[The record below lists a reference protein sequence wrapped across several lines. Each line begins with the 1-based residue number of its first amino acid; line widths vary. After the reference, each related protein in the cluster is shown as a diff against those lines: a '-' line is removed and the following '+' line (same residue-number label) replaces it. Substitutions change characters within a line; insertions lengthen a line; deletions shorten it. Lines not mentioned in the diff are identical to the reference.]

1 MAQNAIVV
9 MLGALHHNVCVVG
22 DSDQSVYRFR
32 GADFRNI
39 LEFENAF
46 PEVTTVVLAQNY
58 RSTQTILDAANAVIT
73 NNASRKPKDLWTDQ
87 GKGEKIVRYF
97 ANDEFDEA
105 KWVIARLKE
114 LHDQEHRK
122 WSDLAVF
129 YRTNAQSRVL
139 EESLTHGGVPYK
151 VVGGTKFYDR
161 REVKDALAYLRLASN
176 PLDEVSIKRVLN
188 VPKRGIGDTTV
199 AKVDAYANEVGISFA
214 LALRRAAEA
223 GVGAAGVRGIN
234 TFMQLLDE
242 CQAMLEEGPGL
253 VLRHAMER
261 SGYLAELVAEDTVE
275 SAGREE
281 NVQELIGVASEFM
294 QVDEFLEQVALV
306 ADTDQIDSENHVTLM
321 TLHSAKGL
329 EFPVVFIV
337 GVEEGIFP
345 HNRALTDP
353 VELEEERRLAYVGIT
368 RAKERLVLSHAWSRS
383 LFGNTNYNPPSR
395 FLAEIPEELIEREG
409 NTDSGADSQR
419 YSYRSQADRG
429 YAPTTRLSRTGPSVA
444 PVSSAHMQTENHG
457 LRIGDEIVH
466 PTFGEGIIINIRGQ
480 GEKAEAAI
488 RFRLVGEKHLSLA
501 WAPLK
506 KSGQ

>member
-1 MAQNAIVV
+1 
-9 MLGALHHNVCVVG
+9 
-22 DSDQSVYRFR
+22 
-32 GADFRNI
+32 
-39 LEFENAF
+39 
-46 PEVTTVVLAQNY
+46 
-58 RSTQTILDAANAVIT
+58 
-73 NNASRKPKDLWTDQ
+73 
-87 GKGEKIVRYF
+87 
-97 ANDEFDEA
+97 
-105 KWVIARLKE
+105 
-114 LHDQEHRK
+114 
-122 WSDLAVF
+122 
-129 YRTNAQSRVL
+129 
-139 EESLTHGGVPYK
+139 
-151 VVGGTKFYDR
+151 
-161 REVKDALAYLRLASN
+161 
-176 PLDEVSIKRVLN
+176 VLN

-199 AKVDAYANEVGISFA
+199 TKVDAYANESGISFA

-234 TFMQLLDE
+234 TFLQLLDD
-242 CQAMLEEGPGL
+242 CQSMLEEGPGP

-395 FLAEIPEELIEREG
+395 FLAEIPDELIEREG

-419 YSYRSQADRG
+419 YSYRSQAERG
-429 YAPTTRLSRTGPSVA
+429 YAPTTRLSRTGPSVT
-444 PVSSAHMQTENHG
+444 PTSSAQLQTENHG
-457 LRIGDEIVH
+457 LRVGDEIVH
-466 PTFGEGIIINIRGQ
+466 PTFGEGIIIDIRGQ

>member
-1 MAQNAIVV
+1 
-9 MLGALHHNVCVVG
+9 
-22 DSDQSVYRFR
+22 
-32 GADFRNI
+32 
-39 LEFENAF
+39 
-46 PEVTTVVLAQNY
+46 
-58 RSTQTILDAANAVIT
+58 
-73 NNASRKPKDLWTDQ
+73 
-87 GKGEKIVRYF
+87 
-97 ANDEFDEA
+97 
-105 KWVIARLKE
+105 
-114 LHDQEHRK
+114 
-122 WSDLAVF
+122 
-129 YRTNAQSRVL
+129 
-139 EESLTHGGVPYK
+139 
-151 VVGGTKFYDR
+151 
-161 REVKDALAYLRLASN
+161 
-176 PLDEVSIKRVLN
+176 
-188 VPKRGIGDTTV
+188 
-199 AKVDAYANEVGISFA
+199 
-214 LALRRAAEA
+214 
-223 GVGAAGVRGIN
+223 
-234 TFMQLLDE
+234 
-242 CQAMLEEGPGL
+242 

-261 SGYLAELVAEDTVE
+261 SRYLAELVAEDTVE

-429 YAPTTRLSRTGPSVA
+429 YAPTTRLSRTGPSVT

>member
-73 NNASRKPKDLWTDQ
+73 NNAGRKPKDLWTDQ

-114 LHDQEHRK
+114 LHDDEHRK

-161 REVKDALAYLRLASN
+161 REIKDALAYLRLASN

-199 AKVDAYANEVGISFA
+199 TKVDAYANETGISFA

-242 CQAMLEEGPGL
+242 CQAMLEEGPGP

-383 LFGNTNYNPPSR
+383 
-395 FLAEIPEELIEREG
+395 
-409 NTDSGADSQR
+409 
-419 YSYRSQADRG
+419 
-429 YAPTTRLSRTGPSVA
+429 
-444 PVSSAHMQTENHG
+444 
-457 LRIGDEIVH
+457 
-466 PTFGEGIIINIRGQ
+466 
-480 GEKAEAAI
+480 
-488 RFRLVGEKHLSLA
+488 
-501 WAPLK
+501 
-506 KSGQ
+506 

>member
-1 MAQNAIVV
+1 
-9 MLGALHHNVCVVG
+9 
-22 DSDQSVYRFR
+22 
-32 GADFRNI
+32 
-39 LEFENAF
+39 
-46 PEVTTVVLAQNY
+46 
-58 RSTQTILDAANAVIT
+58 
-73 NNASRKPKDLWTDQ
+73 
-87 GKGEKIVRYF
+87 
-97 ANDEFDEA
+97 
-105 KWVIARLKE
+105 VIARLKE
-114 LHDQEHRK
+114 LHDDEHRK

-161 REVKDALAYLRLASN
+161 REIKDALAYLRLASN

-199 AKVDAYANEVGISFA
+199 AKVDVYANETGISFA

-242 CQAMLEEGPGL
+242 CQTMLEEGPGP

-337 GVEEGIFP
+337 GVEEGVFP

-395 FLAEIPEELIEREG
+395 FLAEIPDELIEREG